1 MFEFNNNILYV
12 YSLNKIINVS
22 SDYISLSSK
31 KMIIDI
37 KGDGLIISSYED
49 REISIKGRIDSIV
62 MRYMNG

>member
-49 REISIKGRIDSIV
+49 REVSIKGRIDSIV